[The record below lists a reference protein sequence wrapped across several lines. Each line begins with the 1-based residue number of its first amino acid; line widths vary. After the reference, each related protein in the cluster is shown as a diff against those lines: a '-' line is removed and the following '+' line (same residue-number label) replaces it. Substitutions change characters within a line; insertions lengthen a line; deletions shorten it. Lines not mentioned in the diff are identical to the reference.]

1 MSKKKGVIG
10 NDIKKESFEQL
21 CKLMCTKQEIL
32 SVLCVCE
39 STLDAWVKKTYGDTC
54 VSVINSLACNG
65 KVKLRQIQMEQAEK
79 NPVMA
84 IWLGKQYLGQ
94 TDKVENNN
102 TNKIEFISDMP
113 TDEDDEYDN

>member
-10 NDIKKESFEQL
+10 NDIKKESFEAL

-32 SVLCVCE
+32 SVLGVSE
-39 STLDAWVKKTYGDTC
+39 STLDAWVKITYNDTC
-54 VSVINSLACNG
+54 VSTINALACGG